1 MRANEIKIEVMKLKN
16 GEENSKKRFNMKQR
30 NTHMIFINTKQNL
43 LVKEFIPVE
52 VA

>member
-30 NTHMIFINTKQNL
+30 NAHMIFINTKQNL
-43 LVKEFIPVE
+43 LVKDLYP
-52 VA
+52 